1 MGERLDVEESGFI
14 GSITLRSSG
23 FFGLFFLISNLI
35 QLSFYF
41 FQIPSSRMY
50 LWTVTVAYVLGST
63 VQIEIE
69 IAIFHAVC
77 RSFKY
82 KFKAQGLF
90 NI

>member
-23 FFGLFFLISNLI
+23 SFGLFFLISNLI

-50 LWTVTVAYVLGST
+50 LWTVTVAGAYVLGST
-63 VQIEIE
+63 NINKIKCFIHLVPQIQI
-69 IAIFHAVC
+69 
-77 RSFKY
+77 
-82 KFKAQGLF
+82 
-90 NI
+90 